1 MEGID
6 LSIENLK
13 EQLNELKQKIS
24 QLRKQGLDTKIAVI
38 MMMSVPSKIKMLEI
52 TKDYKDLQKIINII
66 NNARAE
72 IDSLEKLTFSPR
84 KS

>member
-24 QLRKQGLDTKIAVI
+24 QLRKKGMNMKLADIRL
-38 MMMSVPSKIKMLEI
+38 MSIPSKIKMAEI
-52 TKDYKDLQKIINII
+52 TKDYKDVQKINIMLNYAREEI
-66 NNARAE
+66 ASIENNK
-72 IDSLEKLTFSPR
+72 DSN
-84 KS
+84 

>member
-24 QLRKQGLDTKIAVI
+24 QLRKKGMNMKLADIRL
-38 MMMSVPSKIKMLEI
+38 MSIPSKIKMAEI
-52 TKDYKDLQKIINII
+52 TKDYKDVQKINLMLKD
-66 NNARAE
+66 AREE
-72 IDSLEKLTFSPR
+72 IRSIEEDK
-84 KS
+84 

>member
-24 QLRKQGLDTKIAVI
+24 QLRKKGMNMKLADIRL
-38 MMMSVPSKIKMLEI
+38 MSIPSKIKMAEI
-52 TKDYKDLQKIINII
+52 TKDYKDVQKINIMLNDARQEI
-66 NNARAE
+66 GSIENNK
-72 IDSLEKLTFSPR
+72 DNS
-84 KS
+84 